1 MKKLQ
6 FEDIRNRPDVVRL
19 KRRVGMAYGMTV
31 GLSLAASAWGVD
43 GYLLSQ
49 ANALYPWLKL
59 IAGAILCAA
68 VGSLAGWLVARF
80 EKGILA
86 PLFYLGASFLFAW
99 LIVYLP
105 LQIFPRIVSWLDP
118 QTGGLLNYVVHE
130 NFTSRFTVAFVW
142 VALSVCLAGIL
153 QIPLTEPAVFSTS
166 FFGKIAPLIVCSII
180 MLISGTVLDSVIN
193 EPLRAPILEMN
204 ETIQFSLD
212 HRGEE
217 VDRELAQ
224 AMHMVSLRGIKDVID
239 QPRRLI
245 VGSFDQW
252 IGQVNILVRFGD
264 TWVDCVTVYNQP
276 SFCKPVIPNTP

>member
-6 FEDIRNRPDVVRL
+6 FEDIRNRPDVLRL

-59 IAGAILCAA
+59 IAGAVLCAA
-68 VGSLAGWLVARF
+68 AGGLAGWLVARF

-86 PLFYLGASFLFAW
+86 LLFYLGASLIFAW
-99 LIVYLP
+99 LIVHLP
-105 LQIFPRIVSWLDP
+105 LQIFPRMVSWLDP
-118 QTGGLLNYVVHE
+118 ETGGLLNYIFHE
-130 NFTSRFTVAFVW
+130 NFNARFTVAFVW
-142 VALSVCLAGIL
+142 VALFVCLTGIL
-153 QIPLTEPAVFSTS
+153 QIPLSEPAVFSTS
-166 FFGKIAPLIVCSII
+166 FFGRITPLIVCSVI
-180 MLISGTVLDSVIN
+180 MLIGGTILDTVIN
-193 EPLRAPILEMN
+193 EPLRSPLLEMN

-217 VDRELAQ
+217 VDRALAQ
-224 AMHMVSLRGIKDVID
+224 AMHMTSLRGIQDVID

-252 IGQVNILVRFGD
+252 LGQVNILVRFGD
-264 TWVDCVTVYNQP
+264 TWVDCITVYNQP
-276 SFCKPVIPNTP
+276 SFCKSVIPTTP

>member
-1 MKKLQ
+1 MKNLQ
-6 FEDIRNRPDVVRL
+6 FEDIRNCPDVLRL
-19 KRRVGMAYGMTV
+19 KRRIGMAYGMTV

-43 GYLLSQ
+43 AYLLSQ
-49 ANALYPWLKL
+49 ADALYPWLKL

-68 VGSLAGWLVARF
+68 AGGLAGWLVARF

-86 PLFYLGASFLFAW
+86 LLFYLGASLVFAW

-118 QTGGLLNYVVHE
+118 ETGGLLNYIFYE
-130 NFTSRFTVAFVW
+130 NFNARFTVAFVW
-142 VALSVCLAGIL
+142 VALFVCLAGIL

-166 FFGKIAPLIVCSII
+166 FFGKITPLLVCSII
-180 MLISGTVLDSVIN
+180 MIISGTILDTVIN
-193 EPLRAPILEMN
+193 EPLRSPILEMN
-204 ETIQFSLD
+204 ETIKFSLD

-217 VDRELAQ
+217 VDRALAQ
-224 AMHMVSLRGIKDVID
+224 AMHMTSLRGIQDVID

-276 SFCKPVIPNTP
+276 SFCKYVTPNAP

>member
-6 FEDIRNRPDVVRL
+6 FEDIRNRPEVVRL
-19 KRRVGMAYGMTV
+19 KRRVGMAYGMTA
-31 GLSLAASAWGVD
+31 GLSLAASAWGMD

-68 VGSLAGWLVARF
+68 VGGLAGWLVARF

-86 PLFYLGASFLFAW
+86 LLFYLGASLVFAW

-118 QTGGLLNYVVHE
+118 ETGGLLNYIFYE
-130 NFTSRFTVAFVW
+130 NFNARFTVAFVW
-142 VALSVCLAGIL
+142 VALFVFLAGIL

-166 FFGKIAPLIVCSII
+166 FFGKITPLLVCSVI
-180 MLISGTVLDSVIN
+180 MLISGTILDTVTN
-193 EPLRAPILEMN
+193 EPLRSPILEMN
-204 ETIQFSLD
+204 ETIKFSLD

-217 VDRELAQ
+217 VDRALAQ
-224 AMHMVSLRGIKDVID
+224 AMHMTSLRGIQDVID

-252 IGQVNILVRFGD
+252 LGQVNILVRFGD
-264 TWVDCVTVYNQP
+264 TWVDCITVYNQP
-276 SFCKPVIPNTP
+276 SFCKSVIPNTP